1 MEGLVDIRFDV
12 VVGWSARPTNTNIKP
27 FRRLV
32 GCGGLLVDHHIL
44 PTNLLRNLGMKTKNE
59 KLKNSKILSF
69 SFLIFRFHS
78 AFRKTV

>member
-32 GCGGLLVDHHIL
+32 SRLVVL
-44 PTNLLRNLGMKTKNE
+44 AQPTTTNLLANQTSPLPKPSKT
-59 KLKNSKILSF
+59 
-69 SFLIFRFHS
+69 
-78 AFRKTV
+78 